1 MFSIRKIKPLTKR
14 KRTIFVT
21 YFIVSVSFYDHKIAV
36 GEISGE
42 ETVYIVWNY
51 AGGIITINRFIKYI
65 LIYNASIF
73 LNSNAAA
80 LGASDMAF

>member
-1 MFSIRKIKPLTKR
+1 MFSIGKIKPLTKR

-42 ETVYIVWNY
+42 ETVYIIELCW
-51 AGGIITINRFIKYI
+51 R
-65 LIYNASIF
+65 YNHY
-73 LNSNAAA
+73 
-80 LGASDMAF
+80 